1 MSTPLVSI
9 ITPTYNHA
17 SYIADCIVSAQ
28 SQSYS
33 NWEMIVIDDGST
45 DDTYEIAQS
54 FADKDARIKV
64 FTQKNVGIFRLAE
77 SYNFALAQSYGKYIA
92 VLEGDD
98 VWLPKKLKLQV
109 EGLELDDE
117 LVLSYGRAYSSSSDL
132 TENYNLTDLS
142 VFQSEVLVN
151 NPIGKA
157 TEVLLFRNFLVA
169 LTVLVRRTAL
179 EKIGGFR
186 QSHGLPLVDLTTWM
200 ELSLHGKFLPIHQAL
215 GKWRFY
221 PHQITKTYTAEISQ
235 GFFEFT
241 KDFFEREHVFFKET
255 GLQQSDIKNHFY
267 RLLVEAN
274 SRSGRYKLMRKD
286 FAGARKN
293 YLKSIFFYGF
303 KGMIWK
309 LRSLVGFVFSFFH
322 ADFESLARRLGRVS
336 YK

>member
-1 MSTPLVSI
+1 MSSPLVSI
-9 ITPTYNHA
+9 ITPTFNHVA
-17 SYIADCIVSAQ
+17 YISDCIRSAQ
-28 SQSYS
+28 NQTYS

-45 DDTYEIAQS
+45 DDTYVIAHS
-54 FADKDARIKV
+54 FTENDARIRV
-64 FTQKNVGIFRLAE
+64 FTQKNIGIFRLAE
-77 SYNFALAQSYGKYIA
+77 SYNFALAQAKGKYIA

-98 VWLPKKLKLQV
+98 VWLPEKLSLQV

-117 LVLSYGRAYSSSSDL
+117 LVLSFGKAYSSSSDL
-132 TENYNLTDLS
+132 SENYSLSDLS
-142 VFQSEVLVN
+142 VFQPEVLAN

-169 LTVLVRRTAL
+169 LTVVVRRSTL
-179 EKIGGFR
+179 EKIGGFK
-186 QSHGLPLVDLTTWM
+186 QSHQLPLVDLTTWM
-200 ELSLHGKFLPIHQAL
+200 ELSLQGKFFAVHEPL

-235 GFFEFT
+235 GFYDFT
-241 KDFFEREHVFFKET
+241 MDFFDREHDFFKHS
-255 GLQQSDIKNHFY
+255 GINKSVLKKHFH

-293 YLKSIFFYGF
+293 YLKSIFSYGC
-303 KGMIWK
+303 KGLIWK
-309 LRSLVGFVFSFFH
+309 FRSFVGILFSLFH
-322 ADFESLARRLGRVS
+322 TDIETFAKRLGKVS

>member
-33 NWEMIVIDDGST
+33 NWEMLVIDDGST
-45 DDTYEIAQS
+45 DNTFAIAQT
-54 FADKDARIKV
+54 FAAKDSRIKV

-77 SYNFALAQSYGKYIA
+77 SYNFALAQSNGKYIA

-98 VWLPKKLKLQV
+98 VWLPEKLTLQIQ
-109 EGLELDDE
+109 GLEANDE
-117 LVLSYGRAYSSSSDL
+117 LVLSYGQAYSSTSDL
-132 TENYNLTDLS
+132 SENYSLSDLS
-142 VFQSEVLVN
+142 GFQSEVLTN
-151 NPIGKA
+151 NPIGKS

-169 LTVLVRRTAL
+169 LTVVIRRTTL
-179 EKIGGFR
+179 EEIGGFK

-241 KDFFEREHVFFKET
+241 MAFFDRECEFFKST
-255 GLQQSDIKNHFY
+255 TVNKVDLKKHFH

-293 YLKSIFFYGF
+293 YLKSIFFYGC

-309 LRSLVGFVFSFFH
+309 FRSVVGFIFSLFH
-322 ADFESLARRLGRVS
+322 TDIETFAKRLGRVS